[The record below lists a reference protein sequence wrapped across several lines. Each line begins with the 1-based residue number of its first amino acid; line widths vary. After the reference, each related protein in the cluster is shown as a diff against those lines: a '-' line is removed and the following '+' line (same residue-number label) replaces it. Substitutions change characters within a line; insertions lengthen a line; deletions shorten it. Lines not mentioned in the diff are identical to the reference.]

1 MDDDDDDDDD
11 EGIWKEDLAASCSV
25 FYSMT

>member
-11 EGIWKEDLAASCSV
+11 EVIWKEDLAASCSV